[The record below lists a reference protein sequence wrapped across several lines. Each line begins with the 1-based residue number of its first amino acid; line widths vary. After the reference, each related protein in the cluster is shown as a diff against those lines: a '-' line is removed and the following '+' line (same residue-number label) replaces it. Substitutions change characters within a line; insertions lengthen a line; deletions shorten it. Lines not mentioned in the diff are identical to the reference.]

1 MGKRCEGIGMV
12 SELERAA
19 MKGDTMPDGL
29 SQAEQIYFQGLAYLY
44 ARFKAG
50 SISRDVGSKEKMKM
64 LCKKEKAEENYQFW
78 KKYNDYQVMLRKDT
92 EAAISAYR
100 KNRTLENADKLVDIL
115 DGIKKGAR

>member
-19 MKGDTMPDGL
+19 MKGEAMPDGL
-29 SQAEQIYFQGLAYLY
+29 SQPEQTYFQGLAYLY

-50 SISRDVGSKEKMKM
+50 HISRDSGSAEKKKM
-64 LCKKEKAEENYQFW
+64 LHQKEKAERDHQFW
-78 KKYNDYQVMLRKDT
+78 EKYNDYQVMLRKNT
-92 EAAISAYR
+92 ETAVSAYR

-115 DGIKKGAR
+115 DGIKRDAK